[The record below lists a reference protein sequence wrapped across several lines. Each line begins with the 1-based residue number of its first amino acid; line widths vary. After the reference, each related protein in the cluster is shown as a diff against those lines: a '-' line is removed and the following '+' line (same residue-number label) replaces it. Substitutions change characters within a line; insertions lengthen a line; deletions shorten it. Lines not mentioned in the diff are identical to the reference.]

1 MIFIKH
7 PILGVRFVEN
17 EEANEG
23 FHVSSSLL
31 SFFFFSS
38 FYKSSYTAEKD
49 APTSER
55 KHKNVI
61 YLLLPRD
68 IDRELRRVGFF
79 FVVVVVVES
88 IIEK

>member
-23 FHVSSSLL
+23 FHLSSSLL
-31 SFFFFSS
+31 SFLFFSS

-79 FVVVVVVES
+79 VVVVVVES

>member
-49 APTSER
+49 ALTSER

-79 FVVVVVVES
+79 VVVVVVES